1 MLEIERILDNKPI
14 RPPMISTLALRWQS
28 ACPPG
33 GGLGSSIGGPG
44 GETPKDED
52 VSIGEEQKDSGKL
65 SFCEIQWQQGIL
77 DNNKFFNKS
86 SNKRLDKSSTS
97 SSKDNIKY
105 IRVSTSSY
113 DLKSPLSAS
122 QQQFPIYNTR
132 LDSNSNNNYTTNN
145 LDTINEQQQQQQP
158 SARQLDRNKSI
169 DSIKPQVPTENGK
182 TSDKIRR
189 NSSLMN
195 FKSLDISLKSI
206 YASLKGGNKGDKEK
220 TSKTDVT
227 VAAAAAND
235 SNNTSTASIRK
246 APFLKID
253 TVDQD
258 ESQTLLIYPQSP
270 GGSAQHR
277 RSFDTNSSAFL
288 STHQY
293 TEFSQ
298 SRASSPY
305 LCVSAQN
312 IRRSSTSDI
321 IGNKRGGSGSHSA
334 AESRRPSTSDL
345 LRRARERKGSEGRLG
360 RSISHGC
367 VNRGGGMRN
376 RRTSMAY

>member
-105 IRVSTSSY
+105 IRVSTSNN
-113 DLKSPLSAS
+113 DLKSSLSAS
-122 QQQFPIYNTR
+122 QQIPIYNTR
-132 LDSNSNNNYTTNN
+132 LDSNSNNNFTTNN
-145 LDTINEQQQQQQP
+145 LDTINEQQQQQLQP

-206 YASLKGGNKGDKEK
+206 YASLKGNKGDKEK
-220 TSKTDVT
+220 TSKNDLTT
-227 VAAAAAND
+227 ITTND
-235 SNNTSTASIRK
+235 SISTSTASIRK
-246 APFLKID
+246 PPFLKID

-270 GGSAQHR
+270 GGSAHHR

>member
-1 MLEIERILDNKPI
+1 M
-14 RPPMISTLALRWQS
+14 
-28 ACPPG
+28 
-33 GGLGSSIGGPG
+33 
-44 GETPKDED
+44 
-52 VSIGEEQKDSGKL
+52 
-65 SFCEIQWQQGIL
+65 
-77 DNNKFFNKS
+77 
-86 SNKRLDKSSTS
+86 
-97 SSKDNIKY
+97 
-105 IRVSTSSY
+105 
-113 DLKSPLSAS
+113 
-122 QQQFPIYNTR
+122 
-132 LDSNSNNNYTTNN
+132 N
-145 LDTINEQQQQQQP
+145 LDTIKEQQQQQP

-206 YASLKGGNKGDKEK
+206 YASLKGVNKGDKEK
-220 TSKTDVT
+220 TSKSDVT
-227 VAAAAAND
+227 TITAND
-235 SNNTSTASIRK
+235 SINTSTASIRK

-270 GGSAQHR
+270 GGSTHHR